1 MAQGSNAMTSHQLF
15 VIIAVSGTVSL
26 VSVII
31 FAMICVWC
39 YQAKTA
45 YDDDETNSNTHL
57 AVTKRPPQRED
68 LRQLSTHPYDERQN
82 ASGLF
87 GTRKL
92 EFERPA
98 DKEYVTENVQPTNYS
113 STSLNRSLGVRGT
126 NSPSTAGASGS
137 PKDAGG
143 GSTSSSPYHRQLT
156 LNSESGASALDYDD
170 VPITEQE
177 LALDEKLGQIQF
189 NVSYDFQEMT
199 LSVRIIRAINLPAKD
214 FSGTSDPYV
223 KIMLLPDKKTKLQTN
238 IKRRNLNPRWNELFA
253 FEGYPH
259 SKLMNRTLYMQV
271 LDYDRFSR
279 DDPIGEI
286 CLPLNDL
293 DLTIGQTMWR
303 ALQPCKGHMG
313 KLGESLISLC
323 YQPTVGRITVVI
335 MKCRDLK
342 SKDINGYSDPYVK
355 IWLMH
360 DGKKVEKK
368 KTATKERDLN
378 PVFNESFVFNVPYE
392 RVRQTSLIISVMDY
406 DRLGRNELIGQVV
419 LGSKSGPMEVKHW
432 NEMFAKSRQPVAQW
446 HLLKDFR

>member
-1 MAQGSNAMTSHQLF
+1 
-15 VIIAVSGTVSL
+15 
-26 VSVII
+26 
-31 FAMICVWC
+31 
-39 YQAKTA
+39 
-45 YDDDETNSNTHL
+45 
-57 AVTKRPPQRED
+57 
-68 LRQLSTHPYDERQN
+68 
-82 ASGLF
+82 
-87 GTRKL
+87 
-92 EFERPA
+92 
-98 DKEYVTENVQPTNYS
+98 
-113 STSLNRSLGVRGT
+113 
-126 NSPSTAGASGS
+126 
-137 PKDAGG
+137 
-143 GSTSSSPYHRQLT
+143 
-156 LNSESGASALDYDD
+156 
-170 VPITEQE
+170 
-177 LALDEKLGQIQF
+177 
-189 NVSYDFQEMT
+189 
-199 LSVRIIRAINLPAKD
+199 
-214 FSGTSDPYV
+214 
-223 KIMLLPDKKTKLQTN
+223 
-238 IKRRNLNPRWNELFA
+238 
-253 FEGYPH
+253 
-259 SKLMNRTLYMQV
+259 MNRTLYMQV

-293 DLTIGQTMWR
+293 DLTTGQTMWR

-313 KLGESLISLC
+313 KLGEALISLC

-360 DGKKVEKK
+360 DGKKTEKK